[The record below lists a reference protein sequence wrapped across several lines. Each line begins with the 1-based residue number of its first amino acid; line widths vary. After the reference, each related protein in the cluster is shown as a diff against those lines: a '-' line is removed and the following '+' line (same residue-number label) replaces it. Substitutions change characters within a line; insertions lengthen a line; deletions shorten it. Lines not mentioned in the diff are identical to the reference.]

1 MKQCFVKTEKE
12 KQAALTRLPPT
23 RLGTDYLLRSTDL
36 LARITVYIR
45 SYSGLRPMASVPM
58 RVDINNVNVKKAPE

>member
-1 MKQCFVKTEKE
+1 MIPLIYVEQIGGV
-12 KQAALTRLPPT
+12 LIV
-23 RLGTDYLLRSTDL
+23 DYLLRSTDL

-58 RVDINNVNVKKAPE
+58 RVDINNVNMKKAPE

>member
-23 RLGTDYLLRSTDL
+23 RLRIEASGIWRLHRLKLCNLYSTIL
-36 LARITVYIR
+36 
-45 SYSGLRPMASVPM
+45 M
-58 RVDINNVNVKKAPE
+58 RVGSNIESEKTPE